1 MNTAY
6 TSPTPPTQSL
16 CHKCSAFTEGFLQQT
31 LQILTTYKSSFVKDK
46 NSSREVN
53 FKIAY
58 FVWLLFIWH
67 MIKQV
72 KGKALGLTNWPGSE
86 VMLTLLFSMTSL
98 VLLNCPKF
106 IKFQRFLQEDAHQT
120 DIEL

>member
-6 TSPTPPTQSL
+6 TSPTPPTQPL
-16 CHKCSAFTEGFLQQT
+16 CHKCNAFIEGFLQQT

-46 NSSREVN
+46 NFSREVN

-58 FVWLLFIWH
+58 FASLLFIRH

-72 KGKALGLTNWPGSE
+72 KRKALGFTN
-86 VMLTLLFSMTSL
+86 
-98 VLLNCPKF
+98 
-106 IKFQRFLQEDAHQT
+106 
-120 DIEL
+120 

>member
-1 MNTAY
+1 M
-6 TSPTPPTQSL
+6 
-16 CHKCSAFTEGFLQQT
+16 
-31 LQILTTYKSSFVKDK
+31 KDK
-46 NSSREVN
+46 NSSREGN

-58 FVWLLFIWH
+58 FASLLFIWH

-72 KGKALGLTNWPGSE
+72 KGKALGFTNWPGSE

-98 VLLNCPKF
+98 VLLNCKF
-106 IKFQRFLQEDAHQT
+106 IKFQRFLQGDAHQT